1 MFDLP
6 KTSEI
11 RKPLHK
17 KLIYEK
23 YAAELTGNKKD
34 RFDTDISR
42 MIITNEISE
51 VSVNIKA
58 TEEVSSIFVLQV
70 ELKTKE
76 YDDKNIVMI
85 SKLFGQK
92 LLIILHYENKYQLA
106 IYETRLLKSDWKNEE
121 EILLKLTGLD
131 LGSVWDNFVTQV
143 SGINVQD
150 GNTLVEQINV
160 EAEKEKLRKK
170 IADLEIKARKEVQ
183 SKKKFEMVQRIQ
195 QYKERLKETVSSF
208 V

>member
-143 SGINVQD
+143 SGITVQD

-183 SKKKFEMVQRIQ
+183 SKKKFEMVQRVNL
-195 QYKERLKETVSSF
+195 YKERLKDMQ
-208 V
+208 

>member
-34 RFDTDISR
+34 RFDADISR

-183 SKKKFEMVQRIQ
+183 SKKKFEMVQRVNL
-195 QYKERLKETVSSF
+195 YKERLRNMQ
-208 V
+208 

>member
-11 RKPLHK
+11 RKPLYK

-34 RFDTDISR
+34 KFDADISR
-42 MIITNEISE
+42 MVITNEISE
-51 VSVNIKA
+51 ASVNIKA
-58 TEEVSSIFVLQV
+58 TEATSAIFVLQV
-70 ELKTKE
+70 ELKRKE
-76 YDDKNIVMI
+76 YDDKNIIMI

-92 LLIILHYENKYQLA
+92 LLIVLHYENIYQLA

-121 EILLKLTGLD
+121 EISLKLNGLD
-131 LGSVWDNFVTQV
+131 LGSVWDNFVTQIL
-143 SGINVQD
+143 GIDVQD

-160 EAEKEKLRKK
+160 EAEKEKLRKQ
-170 IADLEIKARKEVQ
+170 ISDLELKAHKEVQ
-183 SKKKFEMVQRIQ
+183 SKKKFEMVQRIN
-195 QYKERLKETVSSF
+195 QYKERLKGM
-208 V
+208 

>member
-34 RFDTDISR
+34 RCDTDISR
-42 MIITNEISE
+42 LIITNEISE

-183 SKKKFEMVQRIQ
+183 SKKKFEMVQRVNL
-195 QYKERLKETVSSF
+195 YKERLKDMQ
-208 V
+208 

>member
-17 KLIYEK
+17 KFIYEK
-23 YAAELTGNKKD
+23 YAAELSGNKKD
-34 RFDTDISR
+34 KFDADISR

-51 VSVNIKA
+51 ASVNIKT
-58 TEEVSSIFVLQV
+58 TEEISAIFVLQV
-70 ELKTKE
+70 ELKRKE
-76 YDDKNIVMI
+76 YDDKNIIMI

-92 LLIILHYENKYQLA
+92 LLIVLHYENKYQLA
-106 IYETRLLKSDWKNEE
+106 IYETRLLKSDWENEE

-143 SGINVQD
+143 SGIHVQA
-150 GNTLVEQINV
+150 GNTLEEQINV
-160 EAEKEKLRKK
+160 EAEKEKLRKQ
-170 IADLEIKARKEVQ
+170 IADLELKARREVQ

-195 QYKERLKETVSSF
+195 QYKERLKGI
-208 V
+208 

>member
-23 YAAELTGNKKD
+23 YAAELSENKKD
-34 RFDTDISR
+34 KFDADISI

-51 VSVNIKA
+51 ASVNIKA
-58 TEEVSSIFVLQV
+58 TEEISAIFVLQV
-70 ELKTKE
+70 ELKRKE
-76 YDDKNIVMI
+76 YDDKNIIMI

-92 LLIILHYENKYQLA
+92 LLIVLHYDNKYQLA

-121 EILLKLTGLD
+121 EISLKLNGLD
-131 LGSVWDNFVTQV
+131 LESVWDNFVTQV
-143 SGINVQD
+143 SGINVQA
-150 GNTLVEQINV
+150 GNTLAEQINV
-160 EAEKEKLRKK
+160 EAEKEKLRKQ
-170 IADLEIKARKEVQ
+170 INDLELKARKEVQ
-183 SKKKFEMVQRIQ
+183 AKKKFEMVQRLQ
-195 QYKERLKETVSSF
+195 QFRRKLKEIV
-208 V
+208 

>member
-23 YAAELTGNKKD
+23 YAAELSENKKD
-34 RFDTDISR
+34 KFDADISR

-51 VSVNIKA
+51 ASVNIKA
-58 TEEVSSIFVLQV
+58 TEEISAIFVLQV
-70 ELKTKE
+70 ELKRKE
-76 YDDKNIVMI
+76 YDDKNIIMI

-92 LLIILHYENKYQLA
+92 LLIVLHYDNKYQLA

-121 EILLKLTGLD
+121 EISLKLNGLD
-131 LGSVWDNFVTQV
+131 LGSVWDNFVTQI
-143 SGINVQD
+143 SGIDVQA
-150 GNTLVEQINV
+150 GNTLAEQINV
-160 EAEKEKLRKK
+160 EAKKEKLRKQ
-170 IADLEIKARKEVQ
+170 IADLELKARKEVQ
-183 SKKKFEMVQRIQ
+183 AKKKFEMVQRLQ
-195 QYKERLKETVSSF
+195 QFRRKLKEIV
-208 V
+208 

>member
-23 YAAELTGNKKD
+23 YAAESTGNKKD

-183 SKKKFEMVQRIQ
+183 SKKKFEMVQRVNL
-195 QYKERLKETVSSF
+195 YKERLKDMQ
-208 V
+208 

>member
-92 LLIILHYENKYQLA
+92 LLIILHYEHKYQLA

-183 SKKKFEMVQRIQ
+183 SKKKFEMVQRVNL
-195 QYKERLKETVSSF
+195 YKERLKDMQ
-208 V
+208 

>member
-58 TEEVSSIFVLQV
+58 TEEVSSIFVLRV

-183 SKKKFEMVQRIQ
+183 SKKKFEMVQRVNL
-195 QYKERLKETVSSF
+195 YKERLKDMQ
-208 V
+208 

>member
-34 RFDTDISR
+34 RFDTDIRR

-195 QYKERLKETVSSF
+195 QYKERLKGI
-208 V
+208 

>member
-58 TEEVSSIFVLQV
+58 TEEVSSIFVLQM

-183 SKKKFEMVQRIQ
+183 SKKKFEMVQRVNL
-195 QYKERLKETVSSF
+195 YKERLKDMQ
-208 V
+208 

>member
-131 LGSVWDNFVTQV
+131 LGGVWDNFVTQV

-183 SKKKFEMVQRIQ
+183 SKKKFEMVQRVNL
-195 QYKERLKETVSSF
+195 YKERLKDMQ
-208 V
+208 

>member
-1 MFDLP
+1 MLDLP

-34 RFDTDISR
+34 RFDADISR

-51 VSVNIKA
+51 ASVNIKA
-58 TEEVSSIFVLQV
+58 TEEISAIFVLQV
-70 ELKTKE
+70 ELKRKE
-76 YDDKNIVMI
+76 YDDKNIIMI

-92 LLIILHYENKYQLA
+92 LLIVLHYDNKYQLA
-106 IYETRLLKSDWKNEE
+106 IYETRLLKSDWKNEK
-121 EILLKLTGLD
+121 EISLKLNGLD

-143 SGINVQD
+143 SGISVQD
-150 GNTLVEQINV
+150 GNTLVEQISV
-160 EAEKEKLRKK
+160 EAEKEKLRKQ
-170 IADLEIKARKEVQ
+170 IADLELKARKEVQ
-183 SKKKFEMVQRIQ
+183 SKKKFEIAQRV
-195 QYKERLKETVSSF
+195 KLCKKRLEGL
-208 V
+208 

>member
-1 MFDLP
+1 MFNLP

-11 RKPLHK
+11 RKPLQK

-23 YAAELTGNKKD
+23 YAAELAGNKKD
-34 RFDTDISR
+34 KFDADISR

-51 VSVNIKA
+51 ASVNIKA
-58 TEEVSSIFVLQV
+58 TEVISAIFVLQV
-70 ELKTKE
+70 ELKRKE
-76 YDDKNIVMI
+76 YDDKNIIMI

-92 LLIILHYENKYQLA
+92 LLIVLHYKDAYQLA

-121 EILLKLTGLD
+121 EFSLRLNGLD

-143 SGINVQD
+143 SGIYVQD

-160 EAEKEKLRKK
+160 EAEKEKLRKQ
-170 IADLEIKARKEVQ
+170 IAELEIKARKEVQ
-183 SKKKFEMVQRIQ
+183 SKKKFEMVQRINW
-195 QYKERLKETVSSF
+195 YRERLKGI
-208 V
+208 